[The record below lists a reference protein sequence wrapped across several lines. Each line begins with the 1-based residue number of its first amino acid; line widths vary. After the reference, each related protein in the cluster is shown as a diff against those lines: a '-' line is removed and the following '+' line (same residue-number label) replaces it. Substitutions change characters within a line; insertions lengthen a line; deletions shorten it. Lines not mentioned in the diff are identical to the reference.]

1 MKKIQTY
8 NPYFEYYRLINIERS
23 GRKIILITR
32 DSHMQKQIFNVVD
45 FFPFCFI
52 KSDVRVPLKL
62 IRAVKDRVLGDW
74 RHLITGANLD
84 KIYFNKPEDIRML
97 RDALGQDET
106 AEADV
111 IYTTRFLVEIKVRS
125 GYFILS
131 RPPAKNNTIL
141 SYRDIIPI
149 DVRNIPSRNIH
160 FDIEAVDNRTV
171 LNGIWDSYTNRFHSF
186 GWARKTS
193 YSNNDTV
200 LSLNKVGNKTERS
213 LVIPRDTHVFSNIKT
228 PMNLFLDY
236 MNTTKPDVIAG
247 WYIGGYD
254 IPQIFSDC
262 KEFKIDVNKF
272 SPLNSAPAP
281 EKIKGLVQIDL
292 LAGYKKIQ
300 SQELRSYRLPNV
312 IKAEFGIDVPS
323 DPKRIPKMWEN
334 MPELVDYNTSHV
346 DACRY
351 LDDQKGI
358 IDFVYQLAYV
368 CCCRFDDTESA
379 MRLIDALMLSAR
391 DEFVVDPNKPPH
403 EDYGKK
409 NEEEV
414 QGATVLEPIP
424 GVVDEHEIIID
435 ASKLY
440 PTTIISNNLG
450 IEKLDPNGNIKVE
463 LKGYDLFIWNNF
475 KPEAVEKFKTYAK
488 EKFDK
493 EWISKATLVKQ
504 DNKNPESYTI
514 STSKNEMVLKINKSK
529 TVVKLFINGKLKDK
543 FIIVKEK
550 TNLWVHQP
558 NHVTEVVRFS
568 DTSKCELSKA
578 FGFLFDLRTQYDNE
592 LKELMKDEA
601 NNRELIELKRQQ
613 SFAVKIPTNSIYGLV
628 GNAGFRLYNK
638 KVQECVT
645 QLARDYLQFIIDM
658 SIKYCKKHDIQ
669 YKVIY
674 GDTDSIHLKLVGVT
688 LDEAVRI
695 GYAIAK
701 YINKF
706 SYKFAARQGVKPEN
720 QSYKVKLEVVSE
732 TALYKAKKRYAQKIV
747 WEDGHVLSKPKI
759 DITGLEPKRSD
770 TPEITEKS
778 MMKVIKM
785 ALNLK
790 PPEDIKR
797 YANKQYKKVLNGKL
811 SPIEIGVPMGL
822 KQPLETYFRGK
833 CNVKKGGCGN
843 ETAGRIPFT
852 SEYDKRPLTCP
863 SCGTKLSYSRP
874 VQAYASAYSNA
885 FLGTKFTAGD
895 KIRYL
900 YIKEVVRNGD
910 SSLMDIG
917 VDEKGKSI
925 IKLSKPI
932 KSEYP
937 DTHVIAIDEETIIPE
952 DFVIDYQKQMETV
965 LQNKIEPLLEI
976 L

>member
-1 MKKIQTY
+1 K
-8 NPYFEYYRLINIERS
+8 E
-23 GRKIILITR
+23 
-32 DSHMQKQIFNVVD
+32 
-45 FFPFCFI
+45 
-52 KSDVRVPLKL
+52 
-62 IRAVKDRVLGDW
+62 RVLGDW
-74 RHLITGANLD
+74 KHLITGASLD

-97 RDALGQDET
+97 REALGQDET

-111 IYTTRFLVEIKVRS
+111 IYTTRFLVEIKVRT

-131 RPPAKNNTIL
+131 RPPKSNNNLL

-171 LNGIWDSYTNRFHSF
+171 LTGLWDSYTNKYHSF

-193 YSNNDTV
+193 YSNSDV
-200 LSLNKVGNKTERS
+200 VQSLNKDGNKTVRN
-213 LVIPRDTHVFSNIKT
+213 LPIKRDTNIFSNIKT
-228 PMNLFLDY
+228 PLKLFFEY
-236 MNTTKPDVIAG
+236 MNTTKPDVLAG

-254 IPQIFSDC
+254 VPQLFQDS
-262 KEFKIDVNKF
+262 KEHGIDVNKF

-346 DACRY
+346 DACKY
-351 LDDQKGI
+351 LDEQKGI

-391 DEFVVDPNKPPH
+391 DEFIVYPNKPPH

-450 IEKLDPNGNIKVE
+450 VEKLDPNGDIKVE
-463 LKGYDLFIWNNF
+463 LKGLDLFIWNNF
-475 KPEAVEKFKTYAK
+475 NPKAVEKFKKYANEQFNK
-488 EKFDK
+488 K
-493 EWISKATLVKQ
+493 WMLKATLVKNT
-504 DNKNPESYTI
+504 DKNPKSYTLK
-514 STSKNEMVLKINKSK
+514 TSKNKMVLKIDEEK
-529 TVVKLFINGKLKDK
+529 TAVKLFVNGKRKDIFK
-543 FIIVKEK
+543 LVKSDSK
-550 TNLWVHQP
+550 LWVYKP
-558 NHVTEVVRFS
+558 DVVTEVVRFS
-568 DTSKCELSKA
+568 STTKCELSKA
-578 FGFLFDLRTQYDNE
+578 FGFLFDLRTQYDDE

-658 SIKYCKKHDIQ
+658 SIKYCKNHNIQ
-669 YKVIY
+669 YKIIY
-674 GDTDSIHLKLVGVT
+674 GDTDSVHLKLIGVT
-688 LDEAVRI
+688 LDESVKI

-720 QSYKVKLEVVSE
+720 QSYKVKLEAISE
-732 TALYKAKKRYAQKIV
+732 TALYKAKKRYAQKI
-747 WEDGHVLSKPKI
+747 
-759 DITGLEPKRSD
+759 
-770 TPEITEKS
+770 
-778 MMKVIKM
+778 
-785 ALNLK
+785 
-790 PPEDIKR
+790 
-797 YANKQYKKVLNGKL
+797 
-811 SPIEIGVPMGL
+811 
-822 KQPLETYFRGK
+822 
-833 CNVKKGGCGN
+833 
-843 ETAGRIPFT
+843 
-852 SEYDKRPLTCP
+852 
-863 SCGTKLSYSRP
+863 
-874 VQAYASAYSNA
+874 
-885 FLGTKFTAGD
+885 
-895 KIRYL
+895 
-900 YIKEVVRNGD
+900 
-910 SSLMDIG
+910 
-917 VDEKGKSI
+917 
-925 IKLSKPI
+925 
-932 KSEYP
+932 
-937 DTHVIAIDEETIIPE
+937 
-952 DFVIDYQKQMETV
+952 
-965 LQNKIEPLLEI
+965 
-976 L
+976 